1 MIPRIVIGSILAIAL
16 FWLLRTLLRKQRLN
30 LRQFF
35 AIYIGL
41 LLVGALIFLGLTGR
55 LHPIAAGLGVVM
67 AVVSRMLPMGMR
79 LFQAM
84 NIWRSIKAAMGV
96 ASAQAGPNAGGQ
108 SQIKSR
114 YLAMRLDHDSGQ
126 MDGEIL
132 EGSRQGQTLSSLT
145 LEELLVFKESISE
158 DIDSLQLLEAYLER
172 VHPDWQKTDNPQKTD
187 PEGMTEPEALK
198 LMGLL
203 GACSRNEVIQAHRR
217 LMQQHHPD
225 RGGSNEMAARLNAA
239 KEILLRGR

>member
-1 MIPRIVIGSILAIAL
+1 MIPRIVLGAILAIAL
-16 FWLLRTLLRKQRLN
+16 FWLLRTLLRKQHLN

-41 LLVGALIFLGLTGR
+41 LLVVALVYLGLTGR
-55 LHPIAAGLGVVM
+55 LHPLAAGLGVVM
-67 AVVSRMLPMGMR
+67 AVLSRMLPMGLR

-96 ASAQAGPNAGGQ
+96 ASARAGPNPGGQ

-114 YLAMRLDHDSGQ
+114 YLAMSLDHDSGQ

-132 EGSRQGQTLSSLT
+132 DGAHKGKTLSSLA
-145 LEELLVFKESISE
+145 LEDLLMLREDISD

-172 VHPDWQKTDNPQKTD
+172 VHPDWQQTNQSKDRQSK
-187 PEGMTEPEALK
+187 GMSEHEALK
-198 LMGLL
+198 TLGLKT
-203 GACSRNEVIQAHRR
+203 GCTKGEIVQAHRR

-225 RGGSNEMAARLNAA
+225 RGGSNQMAARLNAA
-239 KEILLRGR
+239 KETLLRGR

>member
-1 MIPRIVIGSILAIAL
+1 MIPRIVLGAILAIAL
-16 FWLLRTLLRKQRLN
+16 FWLLRTLLRKQHLN

-41 LLVGALIFLGLTGR
+41 LLVVALVYLGLTGR
-55 LHPIAAGLGVVM
+55 LHPLAAGLGVVM
-67 AVVSRMLPMGMR
+67 AVLSRMLPMGLR

-96 ASAQAGPNAGGQ
+96 ASARAGPNPGGQ

-114 YLAMRLDHDSGQ
+114 YLAMSLDHDSAQ
-126 MDGEIL
+126 MDGEIID
-132 EGSRQGQTLSSLT
+132 GAHKGKTLSSLA
-145 LEELLVFKESISE
+145 LEDLLILREDISD

-172 VHPDWQKTDNPQKTD
+172 VHPDWQQTNQSKDRQSK
-187 PEGMTEPEALK
+187 GMSEHEALK
-198 LMGLL
+198 TLGLKT
-203 GACSRNEVIQAHRR
+203 GCTKGEIVQAHRR

-225 RGGSNEMAARLNAA
+225 RGGSNQMAARLNAA
-239 KEILLRGR
+239 KETLLRGR